1 MMTVTKKAYGKLNLT
16 LDVLGKRPD
25 GYHDMKMIM
34 QSVDLCDDVTVSVS
48 NAEGLTCTCD
58 KEDVPNGT
66 DNLAI
71 KAAEA
76 FFAAGVSRPRGL
88 SVHIQKRIPMQGG
101 MAGGSADAAAVL
113 HALNELYNFPFSL
126 QQLIKISESVG
137 SDVPYCVMGGTAL
150 AEGRGEILTPLTP
163 IPSCTYVLVRPGF
176 AASTPA
182 LFRAL
187 DEDPAH
193 FSPDTE
199 KAIQCLEN
207 HDLSGL
213 CTCLGNVF
221 QPILSKRFPVIDEI
235 CQELT
240 VFGALGACL
249 TGTGSV
255 VFGVFDREENAKA
268 AAAVLQERYS
278 VYLAKNV

>member
-1 MMTVTKKAYGKLNLT
+1 MMTVIKKAYGKLNLT

-34 QSVDLCDDVTVSVS
+34 QSVDLCDDVTVSIS
-48 NAEGLTCTCD
+48 DTAGWSCTCD
-58 KEDVPNGT
+58 RGDVPNGT

-76 FFAAGVSRPRGL
+76 FFAAGVARPRGL
-88 SVHIQKRIPMQGG
+88 SVHIQKCIPMQGG

-113 HALNELYNFPFSL
+113 HALNVLYGFPFSL
-126 QQLIKISESVG
+126 PQLMKISEAVG

-150 AEGRGEILTPLTP
+150 AEGRGEILTPLP
-163 IPSCTYVLVRPGF
+163 PMPQCTYVLVRPTF
-176 AASTPA
+176 SVSTPE

-187 DEDPAH
+187 DEAPADI
-193 FSPDTE
+193 SPDTE
-199 KAIQCLEN
+199 KALQCMN
-207 HDLSGL
+207 NQDLPGL
-213 CTCLGNVF
+213 CSCLCNVF
-221 QPILSKRFPVIDEI
+221 QPILNKQFPVIDEI

-240 VFGALGACL
+240 ALGALGACL

-268 AAAVLQERYS
+268 AAEVLQKRYS
-278 VYLAKNV
+278 VFLAKNV